1 MKETQFTSYVDDNTL
16 DDAGNTIEVIN
27 SSLQE
32 SSEKLFKC
40 FSDSQ
45 MQRSS
50 GKCHLVLSINK
61 PAKILIGESLIESIN
76 CEKLLGILIDPK
88 LSFDKHIKAIC
99 KKESNK
105 LRGLARIKPYMT
117 IEKKTVLMNS
127 FFDSQFNYLISVN

>member
-61 PAKILIGESLIESIN
+61 PAKILIGESLIE
-76 CEKLLGILIDPK
+76 KL
-88 LSFDKHIKAIC
+88 
-99 KKESNK
+99 
-105 LRGLARIKPYMT
+105 
-117 IEKKTVLMNS
+117 
-127 FFDSQFNYLISVN
+127 